1 MRFFAAENGDF
12 LRVTGFA
19 RRALTN
25 LTRRPR
31 KLAPEERG
39 EVVAVAKT
47 ALIGDIRDA
56 LFAVAQQIA
65 RFHQAQAVKVA
76 LRRQPG
82 ALLKLAVQRA
92 QRQPVMVGELLP
104 ANLFRVMFLKPGDKL
119 VQPFIRAAV
128 TLRVRAASQQNQ
140 QLHKEHLHAGDG
152 VDVAAFSQRFQ
163 LPDQRAGLMQR
174 LLADAPVRRIVTVLL
189 LRQEL
194 FKPRQETERLRR
206 AIQHIGQAEIFGVLV
221 EMAIVVAHKA
231 NGAAAERIRL
241 TIKHMRAGAVFNNDN
256 LIKIMMMLRKSRLR
270 QTRFNGHRR
279 RAGWEKINAL

>member
-163 LPDQRAGLMQR
+163 LPDQRAG
-174 LLADAPVRRIVTVLL
+174 
-189 LRQEL
+189 
-194 FKPRQETERLRR
+194 
-206 AIQHIGQAEIFGVLV
+206 
-221 EMAIVVAHKA
+221 
-231 NGAAAERIRL
+231 
-241 TIKHMRAGAVFNNDN
+241 
-256 LIKIMMMLRKSRLR
+256 
-270 QTRFNGHRR
+270 
-279 RAGWEKINAL
+279 